1 MSCLLKRKLHT
12 HNLMNLTGL
21 SAAKGPEKEKYQL
34 QPESLAKGQRSVPA
48 SAFTGRQRGKIK
60 GLSLLHVSTILESAD
75 TDLITNVPSCSGVLR
90 RAINQY
96 LRSHC

>member
-1 MSCLLKRKLHT
+1 
-12 HNLMNLTGL
+12 MNLTSL
-21 SAAKGPEKEKYQL
+21 SAAKGPEKEKQQL
-34 QPESLAKGQRSVPA
+34 QLENLEKGQRSVPA

-60 GLSLLHVSTILESAD
+60 GLSLLQVSTILESAD
-75 TDLITNVPSCSGVLR
+75 TDLIINVPFCSGGLW